1 MDKENRKYIIS
12 NIENKIPEEL
22 KKMIQ
27 DTFMNNKNDY
37 TFDEIAY
44 ALHKQVEMCKH
55 YAQIDDVLD

>member
-27 DTFMNNKNDY
+27 DTFM
-37 TFDEIAY
+37 
-44 ALHKQVEMCKH
+44 MR
-55 YAQIDDVLD
+55 